1 MTAFGGFK
9 EIHMVHSNMKKLAVL
24 AAAVGFMTAS
34 QAFAADVTDVL
45 DAADEVYLG
54 NELVKDPFD
63 IALTPT
69 FKQRY
74 EWAKLKREYN
84 QSGYVR
90 LLNEL
95 QYERVVNQMDIDLE
109 VGMFHDL
116 SLRVKMP
123 IVFSDQSS
131 YKFDTSSDKH
141 AVTSSN
147 SWFSNQIWAAG
158 NTGTAADKANFPYKF
173 FDLSDG
179 NTLKGTDRS
188 GIGDMSFGIA
198 WSPFNSERH
207 YIPERPW
214 EREIGRSTITLG
226 FDYIAPIGEVRSITN
241 DKIGNGVHELIFSV
255 AASHRFSFVD
265 PYIRLQYG
273 YPVAAK
279 DDDTYKEF
287 NSNQTRVLPGMWG
300 RIDLGAEFIPYE
312 SIDPKFQRFV
322 KIDLRGYFK
331 YTAEGRAYSELADA
345 FGKGN
350 CYSISTDDLAA
361 HPECNWVAEKWSN
374 AGSENIN
381 AMADKSFKGQLTE
394 DGIFDYEGF
403 ATVGGALN
411 LNIQPIQYV
420 AIIAGVAADYSQNHF
435 ITYTKVG
442 RDRGTYEDGKNEPN
456 VKDGV
461 VSLDSKD
468 ERSPV
473 FSGALDAAGSR
484 IKRTESINLEWF
496 VGLRL
501 MY

>member
-1 MTAFGGFK
+1 
-9 EIHMVHSNMKKLAVL
+9 MVLGNMKKLAIL
-24 AAAVGFMTAS
+24 AATVGFMTAS
-34 QAFAADVTDVL
+34 QAYAADVTDVL

-54 NELVKDPFD
+54 TDELVKDPID

-74 EWAKLKREYN
+74 EWAKIKREYN

-95 QYERVVNQMDIDLE
+95 EYERVINQMDIDFE
-109 VGMFHDL
+109 IGMFHDL
-116 SLRVKMP
+116 SFRMKLP
-123 IVFSDQSS
+123 IVFSNQSS

-141 AVTSSN
+141 KVDNTN
-147 SWFSNQIWAAG
+147 SWFSNQSAG
-158 NTGTAADKANFPYKF
+158 KDPNFPYKF
-173 FDLSDG
+173 FDLENG
-179 NTLKGTDRS
+179 GTLKGKDRS

-207 YIPERPW
+207 FIHDRPW
-214 EREIGRSTITLG
+214 ENEIGRSTITLA
-226 FDYIAPIGEVRSITN
+226 FAYIAPIADVRSITN
-241 DKIGNGVHELIFSV
+241 DKIGSGMHELVFSV

-273 YPVAAK
+273 YPVTSK
-279 DDDTYKEF
+279 DDAYKEY
-287 NSNQTRVLPGMWG
+287 NSNQGRVNPGMWG

-322 KIDLRGYFK
+322 KLDLRGYFK

-345 FGKGN
+345 FGQGSCFN
-350 CYSISTDDLAA
+350 IDGSELAA
-361 HPECNWVAEKWSN
+361 HPECMWVTEKWSN
-374 AGSENIN
+374 AG
-381 AMADKSFKGQLTE
+381 ADNLDKMVARDYSKLHFTE
-394 DGIFDYEGF
+394 DGIYDYEGF
-403 ATVGGALN
+403 ATVGGAFN
-411 LNIQPIQYV
+411 VNIMPIQYV
-420 AIIAGVAADYSQNHF
+420 SLIAGVAVDYSQNHF

-442 RDRGTYEDGKNEPN
+442 KDRGKYDDEKRTFDSTI
-456 VKDGV
+456 KDGV
-461 VSLDSKD
+461 VSLDGTSE

-473 FSGALDAAGSR
+473 YNRVLDSAGSR
-484 IKRTESINLEWF
+484 IKRTESLNLEWF